1 MTNIAD
7 LVERYVTLSN
17 HDDIDGV
24 LACCADNVMFET
36 VMNPRGSMR
45 LQGKDQVREVLAGTM
60 TAFKDRSHRLASIIV
75 QDNRVAAETVFTGTA
90 LADLGDGVKL
100 GDQVAIRGS
109 TIFEIENDL
118 IARITDYS

>member
-45 LQGKDQVREVLAGTM
+45 LQGKDQLREVLAGTM
-60 TAFKDRSHRLASIIV
+60 AAFKDRSHRLASVIV

-90 LADLGDGVKL
+90 LAELGDGVSP
-100 GDQVAIRGS
+100 GDQVAIRGA
-109 TIFEIENDL
+109 TIFEIENNL
-118 IARITDYS
+118 IARICDYS

>member
-90 LADLGDGVKL
+90 LADLGDGVKS